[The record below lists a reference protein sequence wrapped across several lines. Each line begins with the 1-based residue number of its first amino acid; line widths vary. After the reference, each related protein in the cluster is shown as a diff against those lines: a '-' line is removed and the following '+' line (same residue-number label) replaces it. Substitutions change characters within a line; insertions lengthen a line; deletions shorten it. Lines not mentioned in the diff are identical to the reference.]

1 MTKEYL
7 LNGLSYSGCVGN
19 VKQALLEVPNVQYVD
34 VLLFPQTAFITMSKS
49 ININQLQSQLSRSGN
64 YTIDEVALQ
73 NFT

>member
-1 MTKEYL
+1 MTKQYV

-34 VLLFPQTAFITMSKS
+34 VLLCPQTAFITMSKS

-64 YTIDEVALQ
+64 YTIDEIALQ

>member
-1 MTKEYL
+1 M
-7 LNGLSYSGCVGN
+7 LNGLNYSGCVGN

-34 VLLFPQTAFITMSKS
+34 VLLYPQTAFITMSKS

-64 YTIDEVALQ
+64 YTIDEIALQ

>member
-1 MTKEYL
+1 MTKEYV

-34 VLLFPQTAFITMSKS
+34 VLLYPQTAFITMSKS
-49 ININQLQSQLSRSGN
+49 ININQLQSQLSQSGN
-64 YTIDEVALQ
+64 YTIDEIGLQ

>member
-1 MTKEYL
+1 MTKEYV

-64 YTIDEVALQ
+64 YTIDEIALQ

>member
-1 MTKEYL
+1 MTKEYV

-34 VLLFPQTAFITMSKS
+34 VLLYPQTAFITMSKS
-49 ININQLQSQLSRSGN
+49 INLNQLQSQLSRSGN
-64 YTIDEVALQ
+64 YTIDEIALQ

>member
-64 YTIDEVALQ
+64 YTIDEIALQ

>member
-34 VLLFPQTAFITMSKS
+34 VLLYPQTAFITMSKS

-64 YTIDEVALQ
+64 YTIDEIALQ

>member
-1 MTKEYL
+1 MTKEYV

-19 VKQALLEVPNVQYVD
+19 VKQALSEVPNVQYVD

-64 YTIDEVALQ
+64 YTIDEIALQ

>member
-1 MTKEYL
+1 MTKQYL

-34 VLLFPQTAFITMSKS
+34 VLLYPQTAIITMSKS
-49 ININQLQSQLSRSGN
+49 ININQLQSQLSQSGN
-64 YTIDEVALQ
+64 YTIDEIGLQ

>member
-1 MTKEYL
+1 MTKQYV

-34 VLLFPQTAFITMSKS
+34 VLLCPQTAFITMSKS

-64 YTIDEVALQ
+64 YTIDEIGLQ

>member
-34 VLLFPQTAFITMSKS
+34 VLLFPQTAFITISKS

-64 YTIDEVALQ
+64 YTIDEIALQ

>member
-34 VLLFPQTAFITMSKS
+34 VLLYPQTAFITMSKS
-49 ININQLQSQLSRSGN
+49 ININQLQSQLSLSGN
-64 YTIDEVALQ
+64 YTIDEIALQ

>member
-1 MTKEYL
+1 MTKEYV

-34 VLLFPQTAFITMSKS
+34 VLLYPQTAFITMSKS

-64 YTIDEVALQ
+64 YTIDEIALQ